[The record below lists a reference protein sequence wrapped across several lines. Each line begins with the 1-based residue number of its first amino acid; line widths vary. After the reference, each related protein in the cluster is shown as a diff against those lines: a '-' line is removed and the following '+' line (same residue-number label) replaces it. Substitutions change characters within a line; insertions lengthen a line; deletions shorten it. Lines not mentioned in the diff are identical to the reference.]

1 MKTCLKILNLF
12 LLGISA
18 LAAVLHFLF
27 TGSITES
34 SNLMIYVGASFAII
48 MAVVLLIITVLLPER
63 KGIPVQKNPLRH
75 GYEPAVTLIW
85 LSFQC
90 IFSIF
95 IFVLGNRPLKIL
107 TILLTAS
114 IILLMLCHF
123 ALKYICLKEQYGHV
137 PLLPYL
143 APTLTVIVIFLF
155 GVGYALVKEKWE
167 QNPEIHKP
175 QITSQK
181 EKNLSPADTEIF
193 QTEDI
198 LSQISEDYPKQDVY
212 YKMQETQDK
221 TLNVLVWTDE
231 GEDAVIYQFK
241 PKDDGY
247 FFESAFLSSA
257 ISKNDVTGKEDGIL
271 DNKK

>member
-18 LAAVLHFLF
+18 LTAVLHFLF

-34 SNLMIYVGASFAII
+34 SNLIIYVGASFAII
-48 MAVVLLIITVLLPER
+48 MAVVLLITTVLLPER
-63 KGIPVQKNPLRH
+63 KGIPVQKNPPRR

-123 ALKYICLKEQYGHV
+123 ALKYICLKEQHGYV

-155 GVGYALVKEKWE
+155 GVGYTLIKEKWE
-167 QNPEIHKP
+167 QKPEIHKP

-181 EKNLSPADTEIF
+181 EKNLSPADAEIF

-198 LSQISEDYPKQDVY
+198 LSRISEDYPKQDVY
-212 YKMQETQDK
+212 YKMQETRDK

-231 GEDAVIYQFK
+231 EDDVVIYQFK

-257 ISKNDVTGKEDGIL
+257 ISKIDVTGKEDGIL

>member
-34 SNLMIYVGASFAII
+34 SNLIIYVGASFAII
-48 MAVVLLIITVLLPER
+48 IAVVLLITTVLSPER
-63 KGIPVQKNPLRH
+63 KGIPVQKNQLRR
-75 GYEPAVTLIW
+75 GYEPAV
-85 LSFQC
+85 
-90 IFSIF
+90 
-95 IFVLGNRPLKIL
+95 
-107 TILLTAS
+107 
-114 IILLMLCHF
+114 
-123 ALKYICLKEQYGHV
+123 
-137 PLLPYL
+137 
-143 APTLTVIVIFLF
+143 TLTVIVIFLF

-181 EKNLSPADTEIF
+181 EKNLSPANAEIF

-221 TLNVLVWTDE
+221 TL
-231 GEDAVIYQFK
+231 I
-241 PKDDGY
+241 
-247 FFESAFLSSA
+247 FF
-257 ISKNDVTGKEDGIL
+257 
-271 DNKK
+271 

>member
-63 KGIPVQKNPLRH
+63 KGIPVQKNPLRR

-107 TILLTAS
+107 TILLTTS

-212 YKMQETQDK
+212 YKMQETRDK

-231 GEDAVIYQFK
+231 GEDVVIYQFK

-247 FFESAFLSSA
+247 FF
-257 ISKNDVTGKEDGIL
+257 
-271 DNKK
+271 